1 MGTVPEV
8 GPVLLLVLLSSVAV
22 AVILAVIVLA
32 LLLPRHSKDW
42 VAAAASASARRPS
55 VQLLSRLLFARRQ
68 PGAIT
73 LDCLLVAV
81 EKAAPGVVAPP
92 GLPFTLQMRAPEAS
106 LAQRVDE
113 LLSEWAADSRELL
126 FELRQEEGWV
136 RTTIAS
142 GDSSVQLELAGAA
155 GLQLNP

>member
-1 MGTVPEV
+1 MPEV

-42 VAAAASASARRPS
+42 VAAAASARRPS

>member
-1 MGTVPEV
+1 MPEV
-8 GPVLLLVLLSSVAV
+8 GPVLLLALLSAVAV

-32 LLLPRHSKDW
+32 LLLPRHSKRW
-42 VAAAASASARRPS
+42 VAAAASVRRPS
-55 VQLLSRLLFARRQ
+55 VRLLSRLLFARRQ

-81 EKAAPGVVAPP
+81 EDAAPGVVAPP
-92 GLPFTLQMRAPEAS
+92 GLPFTLQMRAPEAN
-106 LAQRVDE
+106 LAQVDE
-113 LLSEWAADSRELL
+113 LLAEWAADSRELR

-155 GLQLNP
+155 GLRLNP